1 MSHSHVTGKEV
12 IAIEMIVREVI
23 VIVVTEAAERNEKNP
38 AVMIAIVVNQIG
50 NQDEI
55 DHDREVKTEKEQ
67 KEADRENEKDP
78 ETEKKENDDLE
89 VEIGKI
95 LLNDPLTQ
103 N

>member
-1 MSHSHVTGKEV
+1 MSHSHVTEKEV

-23 VIVVTEAAERNEKNP
+23 VVTVAAERNEKNP

-78 ETEKKENDDLE
+78 ETEKKENGDLE

-95 LLNDPLTQ
+95 LLNEPSTQ
-103 N
+103 K